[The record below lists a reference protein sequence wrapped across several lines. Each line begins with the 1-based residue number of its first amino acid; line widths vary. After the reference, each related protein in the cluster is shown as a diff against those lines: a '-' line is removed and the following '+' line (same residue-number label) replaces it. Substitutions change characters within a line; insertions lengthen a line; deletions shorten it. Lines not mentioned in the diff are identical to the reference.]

1 MRVSHVWSGF
11 VIRIYSFLHVQDRLE
26 EGKLF
31 VHFKNNA
38 DVDPSRALVTVM
50 FPKVDHHNASSRR
63 LDQLAGC
70 WYKSK
75 FSEEWHNSV
84 RSLVGC
90 YHNRISRCESLTAS
104 IGMRTGGEWSA
115 GGETARGSSGKGRSY
130 RHALILGGPHRARP
144 QQHHAAQHTNV
155 QRRTICLI
163 RRTLPHPVLHEGARC
178 FGFHVSSCFII
189 PAQCSSTCRFN
200 LNPFCVTP
208 AQCSL
213 FNRCITTLQVYLKPT
228 HTKANPSK
236 LITSLLRLNLSLF
249 PLLSASVSP
258 NKNLDSRS
266 VSSANCQS

>member
-130 RHALILGGPHRARP
+130 RHALILGGPHHARP
-144 QQHHAAQHTNV
+144 PAATPRSTTH
-155 QRRTICLI
+155 QRTETDHLFD
-163 RRTLPHPVLHEGARC
+163 PSYP
-178 FGFHVSSCFII
+178 SS
-189 PAQCSSTCRFN
+189 
-200 LNPFCVTP
+200 
-208 AQCSL
+208 
-213 FNRCITTLQVYLKPT
+213 
-228 HTKANPSK
+228 
-236 LITSLLRLNLSLF
+236 
-249 PLLSASVSP
+249 
-258 NKNLDSRS
+258 
-266 VSSANCQS
+266 SSATRRRAMLRVSCQQLLHHSCSMFLNVPI